1 MPESYDLVIV
11 GAGPAGLTAALYGS
25 RMGIKTLMIGETM
38 GGMVS
43 ETTVIENYPGFER
56 IEGAELIDRMQKQAQ
71 AMGAELLVPESV
83 EEIDVA
89 GPKKR
94 INTFSEEFESDAL
107 ILATGCHHRK
117 LGVPGEEEYRGRGV
131 SYCAVCDG
139 AFFRGKTVVV
149 VGGGNTAA
157 METLYLR
164 EVVGKVY
171 LVHRRDDL
179 RAEKVL
185 KDRLLRS
192 GVEVIWNSQV
202 VEIKGNGAVSRVV
215 LSNTKT
221 GQLSELDVHGVFVAV
236 GEVPNSQLAKDA
248 GIETDE
254 EGYIVVNRK
263 QETNIPGVYAAG
275 DVTGGARQIGVAVGE
290 GITAAIN
297 AYLYVTGGWYGKKKS
312 S

>member
-1 MPESYDLVIV
+1 MAKDYDLVIV

-25 RMGIKTLMIGETM
+25 RMGIRTLMIGETM

-43 ETTVIENYPGFER
+43 ESTMIENYPGFER
-56 IEGAELIDRMQKQAQ
+56 IEAAELIDRMRRHAES
-71 AMGAELLVPESV
+71 MGAELLVPESV
-83 EEIDVA
+83 EKIDVQ
-89 GPKKR
+89 GPRKR
-94 INTFSEEFESDAL
+94 VKTFSDEFESDAL

-139 AFFRGKTVVV
+139 AFFKGKTVVV

-157 METLYLR
+157 TEALYLR

-185 KDRLLRS
+185 RDRVLSS
-192 GVEVIWNSQV
+192 GVEPVWNTQIA
-202 VEIKGNGAVSRVV
+202 EIKGNGLVSKVV

-221 GQLSELDVHGVFVAV
+221 GGISELEVDGVFVAI
-236 GEVPNSQLAKDA
+236 GEAPNSELAKDA

-254 EGYIVVNRK
+254 EGYIVVNRN
-263 QETNIPGVYAAG
+263 QETSIEGVYAAG
-275 DVTGGARQIGVAVGE
+275 DVTGGAKQIGVAVGE
-290 GITAAIN
+290 AITAAIN
-297 AYLYVTGGWYGKKKS
+297 AYLYVTGGWYGKKK
-312 S
+312 